1 MDTQQ
6 RTFPEGV
13 PSWIDLEQPDLAA
26 TQEFYGGLF
35 GWQLEPVGGGQYVI
49 ARLDGQDV
57 AGLAEPDPDLPPSP
71 GGWTTYVA
79 VDDAGAA
86 AARVAA
92 AGGRVVVPAAEVG
105 PAGHMAVV
113 EDPAGA
119 LFRLWQAGRRLG
131 VQVANVPG
139 AWNFSD
145 LRGADVDTVRD
156 FYADVLGW
164 ELDDMGFSVLVR
176 RSGYGDHLAA
186 TVDPGIHERQ
196 AGVSAPEGFAD
207 AVAWIDTST
216 PATEAAW
223 HVTFTVADRDD
234 TAAAA
239 ERLGG
244 VVVSTADSEW
254 TRTAV
259 VRDPQGATFT
269 ASQFTPQEG

>member
-13 PSWIDLEQPDLAA
+13 PSWVDLEQRDLAA

-35 GWQLEPVGGGQYVI
+35 GWQFEAVGGGQYVI

-57 AGLAEPDPDLPPSP
+57 AGLAEPDPGAPPSP

-79 VDDAGAA
+79 VEDAEAA
-86 AARVAA
+86 ASRVTA
-92 AGGRVVVPAAEVG
+92 AGGRVVVPVAGVG

-119 LFRLWQAGRRLG
+119 RFRLWQAGLRLG

-145 LRGADVDTVRD
+145 LRGADVDAVRG

-176 RSGYGDHLAA
+176 RPGYGDHLAA

-196 AGVSAPEGFAD
+196 AEVSAPAGFAD

-216 PATEAAW
+216 PAAEAAW
-223 HVTFTVADRDD
+223 HVSFTVADRDA

-244 VVVSTADSEW
+244 TVLASEDSQW

-269 ASQFTPQEG
+269 ASQFTPAG